1 MFLSM
6 RVPGGEFWPALR
18 EQDEKRRKSEE
29 RKESLV
35 KIESE
40 LASLQKEED
49 ALNAPPPAEG
59 EAPVEEPAADAPP
72 KKTQEEIAARREEL
86 AG

>member
-29 RKESLV
+29 RKESLA

-40 LASLQKEED
+40 LASL
-49 ALNAPPPAEG
+49 
-59 EAPVEEPAADAPP
+59 
-72 KKTQEEIAARREEL
+72 
-86 AG
+86 